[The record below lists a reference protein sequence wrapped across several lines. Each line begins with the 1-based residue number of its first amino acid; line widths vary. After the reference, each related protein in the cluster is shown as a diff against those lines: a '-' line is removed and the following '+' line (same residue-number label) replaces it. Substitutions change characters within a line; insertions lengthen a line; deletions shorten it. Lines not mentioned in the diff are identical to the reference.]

1 MNPRRAIAVASAI
14 YDGLVAVMMVAGR
27 PLMAQIFGVALPQ
40 PPIHADLNGLFL
52 FAVAVGYVIPYRE
65 PDSRGGRT
73 YLWVMG
79 PLLKGIGTA
88 AFVADYLVR
97 HSPPSF
103 LIFAV
108 SDGAMA
114 LLTLWALRLNSAR
127 QDGSRAG
134 RQEFKD
140 GREQSRNSRTEG
152 RRAEI

>member
-1 MNPRRAIAVASAI
+1 VNPRRTIAVASAI

-79 PLLKGIGTA
+79 PLLKGIGAA
-88 AFVADYLVR
+88 AFLADYLVR
-97 HSPPSF
+97 HSPASF

-114 LLTLWALRLNSAR
+114 LLTMWALRLNTAR
-127 QDGSRAG
+127 QEGSRAG

-140 GREQSRNSRTEG
+140 GREQGRNSRTEG